1 MGLNRTWLIAI
12 DSAEAVVSLS
22 ELSGQMKRK
31 AAMASSPVPL
41 LRPDPPAQEFLF
53 RLDRLC
59 HCLLLPGAGRR
70 EESGVTG
77 AAPFTCLC
85 RSVLA

>member
-1 MGLNRTWLIAI
+1 
-12 DSAEAVVSLS
+12 
-22 ELSGQMKRK
+22 
-31 AAMASSPVPL
+31 MASSPVPL
-41 LRPDPPAQEFLF
+41 LRPEPPAQEFLF

-70 EESGVTG
+70 EESRVTG